1 MIKPLLSTEWF
12 SRLSH
17 FNRLIIGFSGGLDS
31 TVLLHVLASHPTLLT
46 RLIAVHVN
54 HGISANASCWQLH
67 CQQFCQ
73 NLGIPL
79 ITQGVQ
85 FDRSA
90 NIEEGA
96 RIARYAVFSSLLA
109 EEDCLLLGHHLNDQA
124 ETVLLQLFR
133 GSGVD
138 GLAAMPDFGQLAL
151 GKIARPFLTHSREE
165 LEHYA
170 AFHQLSWIEDE
181 SNEDIGYSR
190 NYLRQQ
196 IMPLLKRKWPGVIG
210 NIARTALHCQ
220 QAKRNLDMLAAQ
232 DMASE
237 ENLEKLTGN
246 SLLITPLKALGRDR
260 IANVLRVWLK
270 NNKIQLPSTV
280 TFWRLIDEVIFASPD
295 AVPLVSWGEVTVRRY
310 QKHLYLDNRNA
321 NNLTSYI
328 RPLSKLAAKRDILGD
343 SECRTAAYTKSH
355 EDQSTISTKQI
366 CSAVEFH
373 KRSIEWSAFP
383 LPLVIP
389 NSSINLLAK
398 KDNQGLVIP
407 AGAKIFVQFRQGG
420 EEFFLHGQTK
430 RLKKLFQ
437 EWGVPPWLRER
448 IPLIYFNDKLAAVV
462 GYAMSDLFFIEECP
476 DAWTFVN
483 CSV

>member
-17 FNRLIIGFSGGLDS
+17 FNKLIIGFSGGLDS
-31 TVLLHVLASHPTLLT
+31 TVLLHVLASHPTLLAK
-46 RLIAVHVN
+46 LIAVHVN
-54 HGISANASCWQLH
+54 HGISAHAPCWQLH

-79 ITQGVQ
+79 ITQSVQ

-90 NIEEGA
+90 NVEEGA

-109 EEDCLLLGHHLNDQA
+109 EDDCLILGHHLNDQA

-138 GLAAMPDFGQLAL
+138 GLAAMPDFGQLEL
-151 GKIARPFLTHSREE
+151 GKIARPFLTHSREQ
-165 LEHYA
+165 LQDYA
-170 AFHQLSWIEDE
+170 AFHHLSWVEDE
-181 SNEDIGYSR
+181 SNEDTSYSR

-196 IMPLLKRKWPGVIG
+196 IMPLLQRKWPGVVG

-220 QAKRNLDMLAAQ
+220 QAKRNLDMLATQ
-232 DMASE
+232 DMTLQ
-237 ENLEKLTGN
+237 ENLEKLTSN

-270 NNKIQLPSTV
+270 NNQIQLPSTV
-280 TFWRLIDEVIFASPD
+280 TFGRLIDEVIFASPD
-295 AVPLVSWGEVTVRRY
+295 ATPVVSWGEVTVRRY
-310 QKHLYLDNRNA
+310 QKHLYLDKKNA
-321 NNLTSYI
+321 NNLSSCI
-328 RPLSKLAAKRDILGD
+328 RTLSKRAATQEMREDSKRSTEAYMND
-343 SECRTAAYTKSH
+343 S
-355 EDQSTISTKQI
+355 STVSTKQA
-366 CSAVEFH
+366 CSTIEFR

-389 NSSINLLAK
+389 DASINLLAK
-398 KDNQGLVIP
+398 KAKQGLVIP
-407 AGAKIFVQFRQGG
+407 ADAKVFVRFRQGG
-420 EEFFLHGQTK
+420 EEFSLHGQTK

-462 GYAMSDLFFIEECP
+462 GYAMSDLFFIKECS
-476 DAWTFVN
+476 DAWIFVN
-483 CSV
+483 CSF